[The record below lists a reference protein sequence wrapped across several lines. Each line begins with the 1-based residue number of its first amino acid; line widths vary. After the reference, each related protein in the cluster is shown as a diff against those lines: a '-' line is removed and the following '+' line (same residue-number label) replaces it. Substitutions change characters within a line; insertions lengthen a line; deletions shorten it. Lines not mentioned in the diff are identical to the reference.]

1 MGNKNILSL
10 FQESGALL
18 QGHFL
23 LSSGMHS
30 PTYFQCALLLQHPDL
45 AQRLCRDLARRFE
58 ALGVQVVLSP
68 AIGGIIVGYEVAKAL
83 GNRSIFAER
92 VEGRMRLRRGFE
104 FKEGERAI
112 VVEDVVTTGGSL
124 KEVVDLVWEA
134 GGRVVGTGALVDR
147 SGGRADPA
155 LNSLVSLN
163 VVTYP
168 PGDCPLCQKGLPLI
182 KPGSRSN
189 G

>member
-1 MGNKNILSL
+1 MRGEDLLSL
-10 FQESGALL
+10 FKSSGALL
-18 QGHFL
+18 EGHFL
-23 LSSGMHS
+23 LTSGMHS
-30 PTYFQCALLLQHPDL
+30 PTYFQCALLLQHPHL
-45 AQRLCRDLARRFE
+45 AQRLCRDLAQGFND
-58 ALGVQVVLSP
+58 LGVEVVLSP

-83 GNRSIFAER
+83 GARSIFAER

-104 FKEGERAI
+104 IRDREKAI

-124 KEVVDLVWEA
+124 QEVVGLVGEA
-134 GGRVVGTGALVDR
+134 GGKVVGVGALVDR

-155 LNSLVSLN
+155 LHSLVSLD

-168 PGDCPLCQKGLPLI
+168 PEDCPLCQQGMPLV
-182 KPGSRSN
+182 KPGSRAN